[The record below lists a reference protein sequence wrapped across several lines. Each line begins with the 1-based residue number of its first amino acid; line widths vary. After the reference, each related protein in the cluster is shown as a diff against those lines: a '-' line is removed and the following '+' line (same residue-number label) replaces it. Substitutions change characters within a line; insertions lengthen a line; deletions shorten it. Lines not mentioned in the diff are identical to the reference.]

1 MFDGNYLSMNKLIGF
16 LLILIIYIP
25 RLPIVQMG
33 YGDSYLRV
41 DTILSVLLGAVFL
54 MQIRSNNILLLV
66 LLLFLILC
74 QSDNLIVSVGLL
86 FQIIGIFLIPYI
98 FIKNDYLCKSL
109 NKIVRYSFYI
119 IIVNIFIATIFRLFN
134 IEYCINPL
142 QNGGCIGYYGLLD
155 RPYVFGIYSGLG
167 LIYIINKPFNNI
179 YIQNFFYFIIVYGM
193 YISDSR
199 SIAVI
204 FLLMGIIIFLS
215 INRFKFSH
223 ILYFIFIIC
232 IYILFIKSDSD
243 KMSFSN
249 IDILNDP
256 SWMMRFDNVLRYID
270 WVDLR
275 KFLIG
280 DGALA
285 FNQFSMQYGEA
296 GPVDN
301 LYVRLLSEFGIIGSL
316 VLFSLSFYPL
326 KKIYKSKGLNLLF
339 ISIASLFFVI
349 SNYQESLIIP
359 KCGHLIFLFLVWLA
373 FNFKRPMN

>member
-1 MFDGNYLSMNKLIGF
+1 MIDRNNLIGF

-25 RLPIVQMG
+25 RLPIMQMG

-41 DTILSVLLGAVFL
+41 DIVLSVLLGAVFL
-54 MQIRSNNILLLV
+54 SQVRSYIILLLV
-66 LLLFLILC
+66 LVLFLILC
-74 QSDNLIVSVGLL
+74 QSENLIISAGLL
-86 FQIIGIFLIPYI
+86 FQVISIFLIPYF
-98 FIKNDYLCKSL
+98 FIKNNYLYRSL

-119 IIVNIFIATIFRLFN
+119 IIINIFIAVIFRLFN

-142 QNGGCIGYYGLLD
+142 QNAGCVGYYGLLD

-167 LIYIINKPFNNI
+167 LIYIINKPFNNLF
-179 YIQNFFYFIIVYGM
+179 IQNFFYFIIIYGM
-193 YISDSR
+193 YLSDSR

-204 FLLMGIIIFLS
+204 FLFMGMIVWLS
-215 INRFKFSH
+215 INRLKLNYV
-223 ILYFIFIIC
+223 LYFIFIIC
-232 IYILFIKSDSD
+232 IYMLFFKSDSV

-249 IDILNDP
+249 IDIINDP
-256 SWMMRFDNVLRYID
+256 SWMMRSDNIVRYLD
-270 WVDLR
+270 WVNIR

-301 LYVRLLSEFGIIGSL
+301 LYVRLLSEFGFIGSL
-316 VLFSLSFYPL
+316 ILFSISFYPL
-326 KKIYKSKGLNLLF
+326 KKIYNSKGLNLLF
-339 ISIASLFFVI
+339 ISIVLLFLVI

-359 KCGHLIFLFLVWLA
+359 KCGHLIFLFLAWLG
-373 FNFKRPMN
+373 FNFKRTLN